1 MSGIYVH
8 IPFCHRK
15 CHYCDFYSVANK
27 SRQTNFHSYLISE
40 IEAMASYLTDTVK
53 TVYFGGGTP
62 SVLTTEQIKTIL
74 EAIHR
79 THQIAIDAEIT
90 IEVNPEDM
98 SQEYLAGIKEL
109 GFNRISIGVQSFNN
123 STLQFL
129 GRKHSAQEA
138 IAGVANARSAGFT
151 NISVDLIYGIPNQS
165 LEEWTDSINT
175 ALSLNPEHL
184 SCYHLTIEPGTLF
197 GLWERK
203 QRLKPIPDENSQ
215 KYYDILCHTL
225 REAGYNHY
233 EISNFAKP
241 RFESKHNSS
250 YWNNDSYLGIGPAA
264 HSYNGSTRQWNV
276 SNINKYISCIETKTP
291 PFEVEALSEANRY
304 NEEIIKRLRTSEG
317 INLKRLTTRF
327 SHKWVEKLQRSVA
340 PLISLG
346 LINHTDNR
354 YFIPEDKLLISDS
367 IMVDLIEN
375 D

>member
-1 MSGIYVH
+1 
-8 IPFCHRK
+8 
-15 CHYCDFYSVANK
+15 
-27 SRQTNFHSYLISE
+27 
-40 IEAMASYLTDTVK
+40 MASYLTDTVK

>member
-62 SVLTTEQIKTIL
+62 SVLATEQLKTIL

-79 THQIAIDAEIT
+79 THPIANDAEIT

-123 STLQFL
+123 STLLFL

-138 IAGVANARSAGFT
+138 AAGVANARSAGFT

-165 LEEWTDSINT
+165 LEE
-175 ALSLNPEHL
+175 
-184 SCYHLTIEPGTLF
+184 
-197 GLWERK
+197 
-203 QRLKPIPDENSQ
+203 
-215 KYYDILCHTL
+215 
-225 REAGYNHY
+225 
-233 EISNFAKP
+233 
-241 RFESKHNSS
+241 
-250 YWNNDSYLGIGPAA
+250 
-264 HSYNGSTRQWNV
+264 
-276 SNINKYISCIETKTP
+276 
-291 PFEVEALSEANRY
+291 
-304 NEEIIKRLRTSEG
+304 
-317 INLKRLTTRF
+317 
-327 SHKWVEKLQRSVA
+327 
-340 PLISLG
+340 
-346 LINHTDNR
+346 
-354 YFIPEDKLLISDS
+354 
-367 IMVDLIEN
+367 
-375 D
+375 

>member
-27 SRQTNFHSYLISE
+27 SRQTNFHSYLINE

-62 SVLTTEQIKTIL
+62 SVLATGQLKTIL
-74 EAIHR
+74 EAIQR
-79 THQIAIDAEIT
+79 THPIANDAEIT

-123 STLQFL
+123 STLLFL

-138 IAGVANARSAGFT
+138 AAGVANARSAGFT

-175 ALSLNPEHL
+175 AISLNPEHL

-215 KYYDILCHTL
+215 KYYDILCHKL

-233 EISNFAKP
+233 EISNFAKKG
-241 RFESKHNSS
+241 FESKHNSS

-264 HSYNGSTRQWNV
+264 HSYNGNTRQWNV
-276 SNINKYISCIETKTP
+276 SNISKYISCIETKTP
-291 PFEVEALSEANRY
+291 PFEVEELSEIDLY

-317 INLKRLTTRF
+317 INIAQFTSRF
-327 SHKWVEKLQRSVA
+327 AEKWVEKLHHSIA
-340 PLISLG
+340 PLVEQGAISL
-346 LINHTDNR
+346 IDNR
-354 YFIPEDKLLISDS
+354 YFIPEDKLLVSDS
-367 IMVDLIEN
+367 IMVNLIEN
-375 D
+375 N